1 MIEKPRAN
9 AGPDKIIFA
18 GTSAQLS
25 GAVSGQAINFFWSPP
40 VNINNTQL
48 LKPTVTPPAD
58 VDYTLNVISNAG
70 CGTAIDVVHVF
81 VYNDVLIPTGFTPGN
96 DGKNDT
102 WLVPALSAFP
112 NFTLSV
118 YNRYGQVVFQAK
130 NENRPWDGKYKG
142 ELQPTG
148 VYVYIIDLKNGLPL
162 LKGTITIIR

>member
-1 MIEKPRAN
+1 M
-9 AGPDKIIFA
+9 
-18 GTSAQLS
+18 
-25 GAVSGQAINFFWSPP
+25 
-40 VNINNTQL
+40 
-48 LKPTVTPPAD
+48 
-58 VDYTLNVISNAG
+58 
-70 CGTAIDVVHVF
+70 
-81 VYNDVLIPTGFTPGN
+81 LIPTGFTPGN
-96 DGKNDT
+96 AGKNDT

-130 NENRPWDGKYKG
+130 NENQPWDGKYKG